1 MPPAP
6 PGRGTVELPRGV
18 VLALG
23 GGLVA
28 ALLVVAFLLGRQAA
42 PPAPQP
48 VVTAVAEPSLP
59 VADPGEPAP
68 QAVPDA
74 LPAAT
79 PAPEA
84 EPAPAAQLEL
94 APESPGPPA
103 RATVAAEPDERAAV
117 ASYFAQIAQVEAAV
131 RTWGDPQ
138 QLAMQLVQQATQ
150 GNRRGLDELAATAR
164 QARDTLRAVTAP
176 PACLEHHAESL
187 ALLDAA
193 VDLLARLGPALAAQD
208 FTALQALTDQGQA
221 LETRTKRLQA
231 IEADLRS
238 RYGLPAAAR

>member
-1 MPPAP
+1 MLAAP
-6 PGRGTVELPRGV
+6 PSRSTVELPRGV
-18 VLALG
+18 VVGLGGALVVALLAL
-23 GGLVA
+23 
-28 ALLVVAFLLGRQAA
+28 AFLLGRQTAA
-42 PPAPQP
+42 
-48 VVTAVAEPSLP
+48 
-59 VADPGEPAP
+59 
-68 QAVPDA
+68 
-74 LPAAT
+74 
-79 PAPEA
+79 PAPEPAVADA
-84 EPAPAAQLEL
+84 EPAPPAADPVEPGPLAAPEAFPAAPPTPEPEPTLAAQLEL
-94 APESPGPPA
+94 APEAPGPPA
-103 RATVAAEPDERAAV
+103 RATVTAEPDERAAV

-164 QARDTLRAVTAP
+164 QARETLRGVTAP

-193 VDLLARLGPALAAQD
+193 VDLLTRLGPALAAQD